1 MFAVVLVPVSV
12 SKSLFSDSTIPSGPP
27 NVRTPPCLPQAL
39 IYFAVS
45 KKGEPPIDGVT
56 DANPEGLTSTCG
68 KWAREFKQRLATGGL
83 TCHELQEDRYVFTR
97 TWPFTIATRLYDTSF
112 DLRPRPFLV

>member
-1 MFAVVLVPVSV
+1 MAPSRRSPDPV
-12 SKSLFSDSTIPSGPP
+12 
-27 NVRTPPCLPQAL
+27 PQAL

-68 KWAREFKQRLATGGL
+68 KWAGEFKQRLAKGGL
-83 TCHELQEDRYVFTR
+83 ACHELPEDRYVTV
-97 TWPFTIATRLYDTSF
+97 TIVHTSVLCVARF
-112 DLRPRPFLV
+112 VVW